1 MTLEEFKYCMEVQV
15 AERLNLFAK
24 TRGYDDIVAACS
36 YVNSSVTTYATEA
49 QYCITARDDTWN
61 ALFSI
66 ITECENNVRP
76 IPLSYEEI
84 ESELPTLTW
93 PT

>member
-1 MTLEEFKYCMEVQV
+1 MTLEEFTYSMEVQI

-24 TRGYDDIVAACS
+24 TRGYDDIVTACS
-36 YVNSSVTTYATEA
+36 YANSTVTKFVNEA
-49 QYCITARDDTWN
+49 QYCISVRDNTWSV
-61 ALFSI
+61 LFSI
-66 ITECENNVRP
+66 IADCENNIRP

-93 PT
+93 PI